1 MILQALNRYYQ
12 RLIEQ
17 KAEDVAPAGCS
28 PEKISFEILLTP
40 DGEVAQVNDI
50 RDTSR
55 KKPLPRML
63 NVPRAE
69 KRTVDI
75 KPNLLWDK
83 TSYVLG
89 VSNTSKRADKEHEA
103 FVELHETVLA
113 GEDDP
118 GLQALLSFLRGWSPD
133 QFEARGF
140 PAEMVDANLVFRMD
154 GEHCYLHDR
163 PAARVVR
170 ARLLAGDKRQE
181 TAASGAV
188 CLVSGEVA
196 PVARLHPAIKGVNG
210 AQSSGASIVS
220 FNLDAFTSY
229 AKSQGDNAP
238 VSEPAAFAYTTALN
252 YLLRRGDH
260 NRQRLQVGDA
270 SVVFWAEGADAQQA
284 SAAEDLFASLLSP
297 PADDASETARV
308 RAVLEHIAKGRPVT
322 DLGPNLEPGTR
333 MYVLGLAPN
342 ASRLSVRFWQVETLG
357 VLAGRIAQHAEDLH
371 LEPLPWKTAPSVW
384 RLALVTSPSR
394 WSQQKKRYEQD
405 AKNIPPQLAGELL
418 RAILSGGPYPR
429 SLLANIIM
437 RFRAD
442 GDISGLR
449 VALCKGV
456 LARERRRGIRTSKEE
471 ISVSLDK
478 QSTQP
483 GYLLGR
489 LFAVLERSQNSA
501 LGDHVNAT
509 IRDRYYGAAS
519 ATPASIFPMLLR
531 NTQNHL
537 GKLRKERMGQAVN
550 LEKDIREIIG
560 GLPEQFPRSLK
571 IEDQGRFAIGYYH
584 QSQSYFARRDKSGD
598 AHADESAE
606 PTEIETQGAHQ

>member
-1 MILQALNRYYQ
+1 MILQALNRYYE

-17 KAEDVAPAGCS
+17 QAEDVAPYGFS
-28 PEKISFEILLTP
+28 PEKISFEILLTL
-40 DGEVAQVNDI
+40 DGDVAQVNDI
-50 RDTSR
+50 RDTSS
-55 KKPLPRML
+55 KKPQPKLIE
-63 NVPRAE
+63 VPQPPKRANN
-69 KRTVDI
+69 I
-75 KPNLLWDK
+75 APCFLWDK

-103 FVELHETVLA
+103 FVELHQTTLA

-118 GLQALLSFLRGWSPD
+118 GLKALLSFLRSWSPE

-140 PAEMVDANLVFRMD
+140 PPDMVDANLVFRLD
-154 GEHCYLHDR
+154 GEHGYLHNR
-163 PAARVVR
+163 PVARAVR
-170 ARLLAGDKRQE
+170 ARLLAGAERQE
-181 TAASGAV
+181 TAANSAI
-188 CLVSGEVA
+188 CLVSGELA
-196 PVARLHPAIKGVNG
+196 SVARLHPAIKMNRSD
-210 AQSSGASIVS
+210 AQSSGVSIVS
-220 FNLDAFTSY
+220 FNKSSFESY

-238 VSEPAAFAYTTALN
+238 VSTQAAFAYTTVLN
-252 YLLRRGDH
+252 YLLRRGEH

-270 SVVFWAEGADAQQA
+270 SVVFWAEAADGNQA
-284 SAAEDLFASLLSP
+284 TVAEDLFADMLSP
-297 PADDASETARV
+297 PADDASEAVRV
-308 RAVLEHIAKGRPVT
+308 RAVLDCIAKGRPVA
-322 DLGPNLEPGTR
+322 DLAPNLEPSTR

-342 ASRLSVRFWQVETLG
+342 ASRLSVRFWQVDTLG
-357 VLAGRIAQHAEDLH
+357 VLARRIAQHMEDLR
-371 LEPLPWKTAPSVW
+371 LEPLPWRTEPSAY
-384 RLALVTSPSR
+384 RLVLATVPHR
-394 WSQQKKRYEQD
+394 EGAKPKADD
-405 AKNIPPQLAGELL
+405 AINIVIGETM

-429 SLLANIIM
+429 SLLANTIM

-456 LARERRRGIRTSKEE
+456 LARERRRDIRTSEEE
-471 ISVSLDK
+471 IPVSLDK

-489 LFAVLERSQNSA
+489 LFAVLERAQHSA

-550 LEKDIREIIG
+550 LEKDIREIVG

-584 QSQSYFARRDKSGD
+584 QSQSYFTRRDAAGD
-598 AHADESAE
+598 ATADESA
-606 PTEIETQGAHQ
+606 

>member
-1 MILQALNRYYQ
+1 MILQALNRYYE

-17 KAEDVAPAGCS
+17 QAEDVAPYGFS
-28 PEKISFEILLTP
+28 PEKVSFEILLTP
-40 DGEVAQVNDI
+40 DGDVAQINDI
-50 RDTSR
+50 RDTSN
-55 KKPLPRML
+55 KKPQPKLIE
-63 NVPRAE
+63 VPQPPKRANN
-69 KRTVDI
+69 I
-75 KPNLLWDK
+75 APCFLWDK

-113 GEDDP
+113 AEDDP
-118 GLQALLSFLRGWSPD
+118 GLKALLSFLRSWSPD

-140 PAEMVDANLVFRMD
+140 PADMVDANLVFRMD

-163 PAARVVR
+163 PAARAVR
-170 ARLLAGDKRQE
+170 ARLLAGDAGQE
-181 TAASGAV
+181 AAASGAV

-238 VSEPAAFAYTTALN
+238 VSEPVAFAYTTALN
-252 YLLRRGDH
+252 YLLRRGEH

-270 SVVFWAEGADAQQA
+270 SVVFWAEASDAQQA

-297 PADDASETARV
+297 PADDASEAARV
-308 RAVLEHIAKGRPVT
+308 RAVLDCIAKGRPVA
-322 DLGPNLEPGTR
+322 DLAPNLEPSTR

-342 ASRLSVRFWQVETLG
+342 ASRLSVRFWQVDTLG
-357 VLAGRIAQHAEDLH
+357 VLAGRIAQHAEDLRI
-371 LEPLPWKTAPSVW
+371 EPLPWRTEPSAY
-384 RLALVTSPSR
+384 RLVLATVPHR
-394 WSQQKKRYEQD
+394 EGAKPKADD
-405 AKNIPPQLAGELL
+405 AINIVIGETM
-418 RAILSGGPYPR
+418 RAILSGAPYPR
-429 SLLANIIM
+429 SLLANTIM

-456 LARERRRGIRTSKEE
+456 LARERRRDIRTSEEE
-471 ISVSLDK
+471 IPVSLDK

-489 LFAVLERSQNSA
+489 LFAVLENVQRAA
-501 LGDHVNAT
+501 LGGQVNAT
-509 IRDRYYGAAS
+509 IRDRFYGAAS
-519 ATPASIFPMLLR
+519 ATPASIFPVLLR

-550 LEKDIREIIG
+550 LEKDIREIVG
-560 GLPEQFPRSLK
+560 GLPDQFPRSLK

-584 QSQSYFARRDKSGD
+584 QSQSYFTRRDAAGD
-598 AHADESAE
+598 ASTDESAE
-606 PTEIETQGAHQ
+606 STDIETEGADQ

>member
-1 MILQALNRYYQ
+1 MILQALNRYYE

-17 KAEDVAPAGCS
+17 QAEDVAPAGCS
-28 PEKISFEILLTP
+28 PEKISFEMLLTP
-40 DGEVAQVNDI
+40 DGNVVQVNDI
-50 RDTSR
+50 RDTSG

-63 NVPRAE
+63 NVPQAE
-69 KRTVDI
+69 KRTVGI
-75 KPNLLWDK
+75 KSNFLWDK

-89 VSNTSKRADKEHEA
+89 VSDTSKRADKEHEA
-103 FVELHETVLA
+103 FVERHETALG

-118 GLQALLSFLRGWSPD
+118 GLKALLSFLRGWSPE

-140 PAEMVDANLVFRMD
+140 PADMVDTNLVFRLD

-163 PAARVVR
+163 PAARAVR
-170 ARLLAGDKRQE
+170 ARLLAGDAGQD

-252 YLLRRGDH
+252 YLLRRGGH

-270 SVVFWAEGADAQQA
+270 SVVFWAEAPDAKQA
-284 SAAEDLFASLLSP
+284 SAAEDLFAVLLSP
-297 PADDASETARV
+297 PADDASEAARV
-308 RAVLEHIAKGRPVT
+308 RAVLERIAKGSPVA
-322 DLGPNLEPGTR
+322 DLAPNLEPGTR

-342 ASRLSVRFWQVETLG
+342 ASRLSVRFWQVDTLG
-357 VLAGRIAQHAEDLH
+357 VLARRIAQHAEDLF
-371 LEPLPWKTAPSVW
+371 LDPLPWRTEPSVW
-384 RLALVTSPSR
+384 RLVLATAPSR
-394 WSQQKKRYEQD
+394 DGR
-405 AKNIPPQLAGELL
+405 AKSEDVPPLLAGEFM

-429 SLLANIIM
+429 SLLANTIM

-449 VALCKGV
+449 VALCKSV
-456 LARERRRGIRTSKEE
+456 LARERRRDIRTSEEE
-471 ISVSLDK
+471 IPVSLDK

-489 LFAVLERSQNSA
+489 LFAVLERAQHSA

-550 LEKDIREIIG
+550 LEKDIREIVG
-560 GLPEQFPRSLK
+560 GLPDQFPRSLK

-584 QSQSYFARRDKSGD
+584 QSQSYFTRRDAAED
-598 AHADESAE
+598 APTDESAE
-606 PTEIETQGAHQ
+606 PTETETEGADQ